1 MYLQKQLFE
10 TMNSTTSQRAGNIS
24 NSSANGSNGRFQA
37 KAKGLNSHI
46 LHRGYRSQISP
57 QPKSPLA
64 KSVSPR
70 ERSPSGTGK
79 KLAKF
84 KSVEHNQNEE
94 WGALSPLDGAQ
105 NAVSPRQKFFKFLT
119 CNQLAENY
127 SNDHLDCVDLL
138 RRNWDSAVDQ
148 CSNATPSLPN
158 VGKGLVHV
166 YEDQTDDN
174 CCESVVS
181 VTSTTTASSSTSI
194 NNSDVC
200 CSSLSS
206 STSLRS
212 IFYYEDKDEI
222 SLESS
227 STSTDFEHCNSP
239 GLDSSNGFNDH
250 HSAQKPKFSID
261 EWLEQ
266 RILEQV
272 FLTH

>member
-1 MYLQKQLFE
+1 
-10 TMNSTTSQRAGNIS
+10 MNSTSQRIGSMNH
-24 NSSANGSNGRFQA
+24 SSTNGSNGRFQP
-37 KAKGLNSHI
+37 KPKVNSHI
-46 LHRGYRSQISP
+46 LHRNYRPQISP

-79 KLAKF
+79 KLGKL
-84 KSVEHNQNEE
+84 KSLENGHCED
-94 WGALSPLDGAQ
+94 WGAMSPLDGAKT
-105 NAVSPRQKFFKFLT
+105 AASPGQKFLKSLLY
-119 CNQLAENY
+119 NQQAESY

-138 RRNWDSAVDQ
+138 RRNWDFAADQ

-166 YEDQTDDN
+166 YEDQGDDN

-181 VTSTTTASSSTSI
+181 VTSNTTASSSTSI
-194 NNSDVC
+194 NNSDAT

-212 IFYYEDKDEI
+212 IFYYEEKDDV

-227 STSTDFEHCNSP
+227 STSADLEHCNTPS
-239 GLDSSNGFNDH
+239 LESSNGFDH
-250 HSAQKPKFSID
+250 HNISGSFEVPQKPKFSID
-261 EWLEQ
+261 KWLEQ

-272 FLTH
+272 FLTQ